1 MANHFNLLS
10 EVASLGKGITVESIQ
25 AEINALT
32 ELIDKAVGEESEKL
46 GFDVQPL
53 KDRVDKCIFILEQ
66 AKQELAARQTVRTKK
81 NLLASLEKS
90 KPEGYVESLVEAK
103 ESLKLAQQA
112 LDEVKSQVRENA
124 SRQDIRWAIMEGYT
138 IVTLLREKIVGEKI
152 DYKIMTT
159 GVDGSGQEVLLEAQP
174 TLAEVL
180 MASKLDPTSMSVRL
194 TVTQHQFKK
203 MLQDL
208 DQSDSVRSLRNSVLS
223 KMKRVQLDNEQA
235 KMWDTFVAVREG
247 LDTIDGARTNFGQL
261 TESFVEYMESD
272 EEVVDTLDTI
282 YSLLEKGRNNLAY
295 YLGADIN
302 ASSLWQVK
310 ALSVHGSTGRADV
323 ATLTNVLNPLKEISS
338 FLGTLTGG
346 ALTLALKQ
354 FFTPSDGQ
362 GDRPFDEKVGEKV
375 KEQIAIALGNMN
387 K

>member
-1 MANHFNLLS
+1 MAHHFDLLS
-10 EVASLGKGITVESIQ
+10 EVAQMGQEITVESIQ

-32 ELIDKAVGEESEKL
+32 ELIDKAVGEESSKL
-46 GFDVQPL
+46 KFDIQPL

-66 AKQELAARQTVRTKK
+66 AKLELAARQTVKTKK
-81 NLLASLEKS
+81 NLLASLNKN
-90 KPEGYVESLVEAK
+90 PPDNYVETLQEAK
-103 ESLKLAQQA
+103 DSLKIAQDA
-112 LDEVKSQVRENA
+112 LEEVKQQVKENA

-152 DYKIMTT
+152 DYKIMAT
-159 GVDGSGQEVLLEAQP
+159 GVDGSGQEVLLESNP
-174 TLAEVL
+174 SLAEVL

-194 TVTQHQFKK
+194 TITQHQFQK
-203 MLQDL
+203 MLTDL
-208 DQSDSVRSLRNSVLS
+208 DHSDSVKSLRNSVLS
-223 KMKRVQLDNEQA
+223 KMKRVQLDNDQA
-235 KMWDTFVAVREG
+235 KMWDTFVAIREG
-247 LDTIDGARTNFGQL
+247 LETIEGARTNFGQL

-272 EEVVDTLDTI
+272 EEITDTLDTI

-295 YLGADIN
+295 YLGADVN

-323 ATLTNVLNPLKEISS
+323 ATLTNVLNPLREISS

-346 ALTLALKQ
+346 ALILALQQ
-354 FFTPSDGQ
+354 FFTPSKGQ

-375 KEQIAIALGNMN
+375 KEQITIALTNMN